1 MIRLSY
7 FYGLTYSD
15 RQRENLIITGYLK
28 QQKKW
33 RILSVIFLSQRLT
46 F

>member
-7 FYGLTYSD
+7 FYGLIYSD

-28 QQKKW
+28 QQKNGGFFP
-33 RILSVIFLSQRLT
+33 LF